1 MQHALLL
8 PLSLHPS
15 FPYFHWQPSQKYLPC
30 ICPWDTQ
37 FLPPPRQKYVAP
49 PPLLF
54 LSREGHL
61 AHFSKTP
68 FKNQPPPRRR
78 KRWRQV
84 LLAQA
89 KMMKDDAP
97 SPRARILED
106 LGGGF
111 HRPCQFEHEITGGA
125 GWNEPDKERRI
136 RNGEGETKNPACGW
150 SRMESGWRG
159 IGRRGINYCHSTI
172 QDGLPRC

>member
-1 MQHALLL
+1 
-8 PLSLHPS
+8 
-15 FPYFHWQPSQKYLPC
+15 
-30 ICPWDTQ
+30 
-37 FLPPPRQKYVAP
+37 
-49 PPLLF
+49 
-54 LSREGHL
+54 
-61 AHFSKTP
+61 
-68 FKNQPPPRRR
+68 
-78 KRWRQV
+78 
-84 LLAQA
+84 
-89 KMMKDDAP
+89 MKDDAP

-111 HRPCQFEHEITGGA
+111 HRPCQFEHEIIGGA